1 MVSAAY
7 FCCYI
12 IHTITKEK
20 ERNKEEREGICF
32 IATKRVRRRFQHHET
47 RMKPTLLRR
56 SVVSLEPLGFMWKEM
71 DERKDRQIGMRKK
84 IVK

>member
-1 MVSAAY
+1 
-7 FCCYI
+7 
-12 IHTITKEK
+12 
-20 ERNKEEREGICF
+20 
-32 IATKRVRRRFQHHET
+32 
-47 RMKPTLLRR
+47 MKPTLLRR